1 MLRLP
6 SLIALALLVFSS
18 SSFAQEK
25 EDYNAL
31 NQKVIEALKAK
42 KYDEGIAILTR
53 MLDVG
58 TKDQR
63 KGTAYN
69 FACAYALKGEPDK
82 AFEWLGK
89 SVDWGW
95 GQGQG
100 QLVGAEKPQ
109 SEVEMTKADPD
120 LESLRKDPRYAK
132 LIERMEKAGELRN
145 AALKK
150 GEEYSATAAVYIPE
164 KTAALKEMPI
174 LVVLHDAG
182 STKDEVVRGRW
193 KDIADELGFALIA
206 PTGKFPVGD
215 DPAKGTTWFETI
227 DDYAAKYYVYEKPV
241 NDAVVAFK
249 KDHPIDKAQV
259 VVVGEGL
266 GGLVALDVAI
276 NGPGLYKG
284 VVSLNGAFRPEIL
297 AGRAPAAAK
306 MGLRAELLIDT
317 SRIPKDA
324 APEGGAL
331 KIAEAQ
337 NKSLQSWGLAGEAKA
352 FTPDPKDSGDK
363 KVLVEAIRSSL
374 ARPATEA
381 AAPKK

>member
-6 SLIALALLVFSS
+6 TLLIAALLLALSS

-25 EDYNAL
+25 EDYNTL
-31 NQKVIEALKAK
+31 NRKAVEALQAK

-58 TKDQR
+58 PKESR

-89 SVDWGW
+89 GIDWGW

-100 QLVGAEKPQ
+100 QLVGADKPM
-109 SEVEMTKADPD
+109 SEIEMTKADSD
-120 LESLRKDPRYAK
+120 LESLRKDPRYAQ
-132 LIERMEKAGELRN
+132 LIERMEKAGELRK

-150 GEEYSATAAVYIPE
+150 GEEYSSTAAVYVPA
-164 KTAALKEMPI
+164 KAVGLKEIPI

-193 KDIADELGFALIA
+193 KEIADDLGFALIA
-206 PTGKFPVGD
+206 PSGKFPVGD
-215 DPAKGTTWFETI
+215 DPAKGSTWFEAI

-241 NDAVVAFK
+241 NDAVTAFK
-249 KDHPIDKAQV
+249 KDHTIDKSQV
-259 VVVGEGL
+259 VVAGEGL

-284 VVSLNGAFRPEIL
+284 VVSLNGVFQPEIL
-297 AGRAPAAAK
+297 AGRAPSAAK
-306 MGLRAELLIDT
+306 MGLRVALLSDST
-317 SRIPKDA
+317 KIPKDA
-324 APEGGAL
+324 GL
-331 KIAEAQ
+331 VIEAQ
-337 NKSLQSWGLAGEAKA
+337 NKSLQGWSLAGEAKA
-352 FTPDPKDSGDK
+352 YTPDPKDPGEK
-363 KVLVEAIRSSL
+363 KLLVEAIRSVL
-374 ARPATEA
+374 ARSA
-381 AAPKK
+381 ADASAPKK